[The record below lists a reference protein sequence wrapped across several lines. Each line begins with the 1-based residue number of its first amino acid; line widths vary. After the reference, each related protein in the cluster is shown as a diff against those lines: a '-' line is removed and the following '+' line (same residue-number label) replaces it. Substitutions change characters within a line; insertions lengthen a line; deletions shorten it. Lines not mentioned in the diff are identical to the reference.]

1 MRVIGGEAALHVTF
15 HGVRGST
22 PCHGDDT
29 RRYGGNTSCV
39 SLRAPGE
46 QPLLFDLGTGL
57 RYFGACQPH
66 DGTFRGTCLLTHLHW
81 DHAQGLP
88 FFTPLL
94 KAGSELDIHAPAQSD
109 GTSAADAFCRMIRPP
124 AFPVSLDVL
133 PGTIRIHDTADA
145 EFAVGGYSVM
155 SRLIPHIG
163 PTLGYRVEWNGR
175 SVAYLSDHQQPRD
188 GSFALS
194 DGARELVEGVDL
206 LIHDS
211 QFTPAEFAQ
220 KSDWGHCTIEYAL
233 WVAEECGVGTLAL
246 FHHDPGR
253 TDTHLDGV
261 VDLARSQVGPTG
273 PTVIAA
279 AEGQVVVLPV
289 D

>member
-1 MRVIGGEAALHVTF
+1 
-15 HGVRGST
+15 
-22 PCHGDDT
+22 
-29 RRYGGNTSCV
+29 
-39 SLRAPGE
+39 
-46 QPLLFDLGTGL
+46 
-57 RYFGACQPH
+57 
-66 DGTFRGTCLLTHLHW
+66 
-81 DHAQGLP
+81 
-88 FFTPLL
+88 
-94 KAGSELDIHAPAQSD
+94 
-109 GTSAADAFCRMIRPP
+109 
-124 AFPVSLDVL
+124 
-133 PGTIRIHDTADA
+133 
-145 EFAVGGYSVM
+145 M

-220 KSDWGHCTIEYAL
+220 KADWGHCTIEYAI
-233 WVAEECGVGTLAL
+233 WVAEQSGVGTLAL

-253 TDTHLDGV
+253 TDDHLDDV
-261 VDLARSQVGPTG
+261 ARLASAQAADSGLK
-273 PTVIAA
+273 VIAA